1 MFTNEA
7 VLNYIV
13 LLVRIA
19 IDYAMSAWLF
29 TMLTLCQC
37 SCLLHGH
44 RASIVIDYAD
54 TVSVDYVDMLSVD
67 YVDMC

>member
-1 MFTNEA
+1 
-7 VLNYIV
+7 
-13 LLVRIA
+13 
-19 IDYAMSAWLF
+19 MSAWLF